1 MYMNGHTQHPIQHVH
16 STQAH
21 LETKSRHTR
30 IRAPAAR
37 FRVFSSKYL
46 STCAYYAIITNIGG
60 NSEEELTRL
69 AGQVLVSA
77 LAVPID
83 QHTEETAEEGKGK
96 NARLTALIGLSK
108 MPAHTGLLKDAVS
121 SLRAKADI

>member
-1 MYMNGHTQHPIQHVH
+1 MYMNGQTQHPIQHVH

-46 STCAYYAIITNIGG
+46 STCTYYAIVTNIGG
-60 NSEEELTRL
+60 NSEKNSHDSL
-69 AGQVLVSA
+69 AKYSSALWQHLLVSTRKK
-77 LAVPID
+77 L
-83 QHTEETAEEGKGK
+83 
-96 NARLTALIGLSK
+96 
-108 MPAHTGLLKDAVS
+108 
-121 SLRAKADI
+121 LRARERMLD